1 VRFAPDNA
9 GAILELERFVGAKP
23 AGVLEPAIFT
33 GAVPC
38 ADRGPTTRFAGVGAW
53 GVLELEG

>member
-1 VRFAPDNA
+1 MRFAPDNA
-9 GAILELERFVGAKP
+9 GAILELERFVGAKA

-33 GAVPC
+33 GA
-38 ADRGPTTRFAGVGAW
+38 DRGPTRFAGVGAW

>member
-1 VRFAPDNA
+1 MRFAPDSA
-9 GAILELERFVGAKP
+9 GAILALERLAGAKD

-33 GAVPC
+33 GAAPC
-38 ADRGPTTRFAGVGAW
+38 ADRGPTRFVGVGAW

>member
-9 GAILELERFVGAKP
+9 GAILALARLAGANA
-23 AGVLEPAIFT
+23 AGVLELAIFT
-33 GAVPC
+33 EAVPC
-38 ADRGPTTRFAGVGAW
+38 ADRGPTRFAGVEAW

>member
-1 VRFAPDNA
+1 MRFAPDNA
-9 GAILELERFVGAKP
+9 GAILELERLVGAKA

-33 GAVPC
+33 GAGPC
-38 ADRGPTTRFAGVGAW
+38 ADRGPTRFAGVGAW